1 MERIPGLARTHPNIA
16 ALLLGVLSAFG
27 FQPFHLWPLGLAAV
41 GAFGWL
47 AWRMPSWQRAL
58 LAGWLFGVAHFTVAN
73 NWIATAFTYQA
84 EMPAVLGWAAV
95 PLVSLYLALWPAL
108 ATCAAWLV
116 ARRGS
121 LFAFALAFAAMW
133 IAAEWFR
140 SWVFSGYAWGPLS
153 MMLLG
158 PWDRPGLAMAL
169 PFVGS
174 YALSGLTAGF
184 AILLADFVRN
194 RRWTGLGLATVAL
207 AALLYLPAGA
217 GREGTLPL
225 TLVQPNLGQDEIN
238 DASRFEE
245 QFQRT
250 ARLSRPLKPQS
261 HRLVLWP
268 ESGIPD
274 YLRDGYPQRYYTQMT
289 AAGDPA
295 FARARI
301 GQTIGEGSLL
311 LTGVVDLE
319 IATVDGRERAVG
331 AYNAITS
338 IDPAGRLGA
347 RYAKAHLVPYG
358 EYLPLRTWL
367 EPLGLSRLV
376 AGTLDF
382 IPGPGP
388 QSYDL
393 GDHGT
398 AGMQICYEIVF
409 SGETVD
415 RANRPDYIFNPSN
428 DGWFGMW
435 GPPQHLAQARMRAAE
450 EGLPVLRSTT
460 TGISA
465 VIDARGVVR
474 EHIGRNV
481 ADRIDTLVPPP
492 HAPTWFARLGHWL
505 TLLWAI
511 ALLALSLVAM
521 RRSGGYPAKNT

>member
-1 MERIPGLARTHPNIA
+1 MEKIPGLARSHPNIA
-16 ALLLGVLSAFG
+16 ALVLGAASAFG
-27 FQPFHLWPLGLAAV
+27 FQPFHLWPLGLAAM

-47 AWRMPSWQRAL
+47 AWQSPSWRRAL
-58 LAGWLFGVAHFTVAN
+58 LAGWLFGVAHFTVTD

-95 PLVSLYLALWPAL
+95 PLLSLYLAVWPAL

-116 ARRGS
+116 ARKGN
-121 LFAFALAFAAMW
+121 LLVFALAFGAMW

-140 SWVFSGYAWGPLS
+140 SWAFSGYSWGPFS
-153 MMLLG
+153 MILLG

-169 PFVGS
+169 PFTGS
-174 YALSGLTAGF
+174 YALSGLAASLAIVLVHLVRTRRFLIF
-184 AILLADFVRN
+184 ALASA
-194 RRWTGLGLATVAL
+194 ATVA
-207 AALLYLPAGA
+207 AIYFPVGA
-217 GREGTLPL
+217 GREGALPL

-238 DASRFEE
+238 DASKFED
-245 QFQRT
+245 QFQT
-250 ARLSRPLKPQS
+250 IARLSVPAKPQS

-268 ESGIPD
+268 ESGVPD
-274 YLRDGYPQRYYTQMT
+274 YLRDGYPQRYYIQMT

-301 GQTIGEGSLL
+301 GQVIGPDSLL
-311 LTGVVDLE
+311 LTGLVDLE
-319 IATVDGRERAVG
+319 IGTVDGREKAVG

-338 IDPAGRLGA
+338 IDPQGQLGE

-358 EYLPLRTWL
+358 EYLPMRDLL
-367 EPLGLSRLV
+367 GPLGLSRLV

-388 QSYDL
+388 QTQDL
-393 GDHGT
+393 GEYGK

-409 SGETVD
+409 SGEVVD

-428 DGWFGMW
+428 DGWFGLW

-481 ADRIDTLVPPP
+481 EGRIDTIVPPP
-492 HAPTWFARLGHWL
+492 HVATPFARLGHWL
-505 TLLWAI
+505 TLLWGV

-521 RRSGGYPAKNT
+521 RRSGVYPTRNT